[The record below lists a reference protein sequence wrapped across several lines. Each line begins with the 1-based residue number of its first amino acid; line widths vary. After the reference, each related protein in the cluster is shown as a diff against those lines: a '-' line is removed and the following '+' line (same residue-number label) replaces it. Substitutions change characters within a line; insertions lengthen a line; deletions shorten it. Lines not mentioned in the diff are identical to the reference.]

1 MWTENKSVIYTT
13 AREDDV
19 SAKGG
24 TAQDRKDMW
33 RVGRQQELNRN
44 FRFLSVLGFTA
55 VLMCTWEAV
64 LLCVSLLPALKWDRQ
79 HTYRNSGAS
88 YGLINGGKGG
98 MIYTYLG
105 GLVGF
110 SFVILSMAEMASMA
124 PTSGGQYHWVS
135 EFAPPS
141 CQCILSY
148 ITGWVCVLGWHTGI
162 AGCCYTVAN
171 MMVGVVAINYPD
183 SYTYEPW
190 HVTLLV
196 IAVALVALLFNT
208 LLAQKLPLIEG
219 MILIIHCFGFFGI
232 LIPLW
237 VLSPRPAASD
247 VFGSIEDRGGW
258 GNNGLACLVG
268 LVGPI
273 YALIVQLKGPDSAVH
288 MSEEIRDASRVLPLG
303 MIWTL
308 ILNGSTGL
316 VMIVTLAFCV
326 GDIDHVLESQTGFA
340 FIQVFLNSTG
350 SVRAATGM
358 TVVIMVMQ
366 FCAAISNVATT
377 SRQIYAFARDKG
389 LPFSNFLS
397 KVNPTFM
404 VPLNALCVSLA
415 IVSLLSLVNI
425 GSSVAFNAIMS
436 LGTAALLSSYIVSI
450 TCVRIR
456 RWRNQPLPPAR
467 WSMGR
472 FTPFVDTVSILVLIV
487 IWVFSFFPLTAHV
500 NSTNMNWGVVIF
512 GGVILLCLV
521 YYQLRAKTVYKGPV
535 TRILQALKSGVVK
548 LELHSGRRKQP
559 NWGIKETAEEQ
570 GLKAVCSIA
579 RSLLRLDETSAIR
592 GTMGL
597 LAEDFTGSSGRATA
611 ADLLKAS
618 MGQTQPFNDL
628 GTNLPEAERSSVIET
643 RYRCALGTACWISTA
658 VDKNVQLGL
667 ERVDSKAAG
676 DVVETVGV

>member
-64 LLCVSLLPALKWDRQ
+64 LLCVSPLPALKWDRQ

-219 MILIIHCFGFFGI
+219 MILITHCFGFFGI

-273 YALIVQLKGPDSAVH
+273 YALIGPDSAVH

-404 VPLNALCVSLA
+404 VPLNALCVSLV

-436 LGTAALLSSYIVSI
+436 LGTAALLSSYIISI

-521 YYQLRAKTVYKGPV
+521 HYQLRAKTVYKGPV
-535 TRILQALKSGVVK
+535 TRV
-548 LELHSGRRKQP
+548 
-559 NWGIKETAEEQ
+559 
-570 GLKAVCSIA
+570 
-579 RSLLRLDETSAIR
+579 
-592 GTMGL
+592 
-597 LAEDFTGSSGRATA
+597 
-611 ADLLKAS
+611 
-618 MGQTQPFNDL
+618 
-628 GTNLPEAERSSVIET
+628 SVMTE
-643 RYRCALGTACWISTA
+643 
-658 VDKNVQLGL
+658 
-667 ERVDSKAAG
+667 
-676 DVVETVGV
+676 

>member
-1 MWTENKSVIYTT
+1 MMWTENKSVIYTT

-64 LLCVSLLPALKWDRQ
+64 LLCVSPLPDSETWDRQ

-183 SYTYEPW
+183 SYMYEPW

-237 VLSPRPAASD
+237 VLSPRPAASE

-397 KVNPTFM
+397 KVNPTFT

-415 IVSLLSLVNI
+415 IVSLLSLINI

-436 LGTAALLSSYIVSI
+436 LGTAALLSSYIISI

-456 RWRNQPLPPAR
+456 RWRKQPLPPAR

-472 FTPFVDTVSILVLIV
+472 FTPFVDTVSILVLTV

-521 YYQLRAKTVYKGPV
+521 YYQLRAKKVYKGPV
-535 TRILQALKSGVVK
+535 TRVSV
-548 LELHSGRRKQP
+548 
-559 NWGIKETAEEQ
+559 
-570 GLKAVCSIA
+570 
-579 RSLLRLDETSAIR
+579 
-592 GTMGL
+592 M
-597 LAEDFTGSSGRATA
+597 
-611 ADLLKAS
+611 
-618 MGQTQPFNDL
+618 
-628 GTNLPEAERSSVIET
+628 PE
-643 RYRCALGTACWISTA
+643 
-658 VDKNVQLGL
+658 
-667 ERVDSKAAG
+667 
-676 DVVETVGV
+676 